1 MNIYILLAIFI
12 LYLIITYIIFK
23 KDVLQPAVIFSA
35 VYIICILSTIYN
47 IQKWNVNIQLNT
59 LLVLVLGALEFIII
73 SIIINKYYLNKNKQ
87 KKLNELNENTN
98 KKLNI
103 DLWKVIVVCVY
114 DIVVLAIYIYNVIAI
129 ANQFGG
135 FDTISEAL
143 GLFKEHTSYNLD
155 VQLPQIIGILQKPVI
170 IFAYVF
176 AYIFVKKFFNSEKK
190 YLAILKNSYYLLP
203 IIAYVI
209 QEYMSSNR
217 LSILSLMIGI
227 GVMILI
233 LWNKK
238 HNWAESIKI
247 KYIVVICLI
256 VLIGLVAFYYSAK
269 LVGRKNSNGL
279 LEYITLYCGGSIE
292 CLNQYIQDP
301 IQKSDIIG
309 KESFYYLVKNLYSY
323 GFLELEEFYP
333 IHLEFRDYEGTM
345 IGNVYT
351 AYRRWIQDFGII
363 GMIILQAIM
372 AIFYN
377 IFYNKIKYSNKK
389 NLDFSIIMYAYMA
402 YPLFLHPID
411 GYLYLLTVRL
421 AFITTFFMFVAIY
434 IFLFENPIEL
444 LKKIR
449 VKITEFR
456 KNKKENEKINT

>member
-1 MNIYILLAIFI
+1 MNIYFLLAIFI
-12 LYLIITYIIFK
+12 IYLIITYIILK
-23 KDVLQPAVIFSA
+23 KELLQPAVVFST

-59 LLVLVLGALEFIII
+59 LLILALGGLEFVII
-73 SIIINKYYLNKNKQ
+73 SIIINRYYSNKNKEID
-87 KKLNELNENTN
+87 KSDVHNEKEF
-98 KKLNI
+98 KI
-103 DLWKVIVVCVY
+103 DLWKIIVVCIY
-114 DIVVLAIYIYNVIAI
+114 DIVILAIYIYNVISI
-129 ANQFGG
+129 AKQFGE
-135 FDTISEAL
+135 FNSISETL
-143 GLFKEHTSYNLD
+143 GIFKEHTSYNLD

-170 IFAYVF
+170 VFAYVF
-176 AYIFVKKFFNSEKK
+176 AYAFVKKIFNSERK
-190 YLAILKNSYYLLP
+190 YIAVIKNSYYLIP
-203 IIAYVI
+203 IIAYII

-217 LSILSLMIGI
+217 LSILSLMIAI

-233 LWNKK
+233 LWNQK
-238 HNWAESIKI
+238 HNWIKNIKI
-247 KYIVVICLI
+247 KYIIVIALI
-256 VLIGLVAFYYSAK
+256 ILIGLVAFYYSAK

-301 IQKSDIIG
+301 IPKDDIIG

-333 IHLEFRDYEGTM
+333 IHLEFRDYDGVM

-372 AIFYN
+372 AAFYN
-377 IFYNKIKYSNKK
+377 VFYNKIKYGKE
-389 NLDFSIIMYAYMA
+389 NLDFRIIMYSYMA

-421 AFITTFFMFVAIY
+421 AFVTTFIMFVAIY
-434 IFLFENPIEL
+434 LFLFENPIEIL
-444 LKKIR
+444 YKIKN
-449 VKITEFR
+449 KITEIR
-456 KNKKENEKINT
+456 KNKK

>member
-12 LYLIITYIIFK
+12 TYFIATYILLK
-23 KDVLQPAVIFSA
+23 KDLLQPAVIFSA
-35 VYIICILSTIYN
+35 VYIVCILSTIYN
-47 IQKWNVNIQLNT
+47 IKKWNVNIQLNT
-59 LLVLVLGALEFIII
+59 LLILALGALEFIVI
-73 SIIINKYYLNKNKQ
+73 SIIINKYYFNKNKE
-87 KKLNELNENTN
+87 KKSNEVIEKNE
-98 KKLNI
+98 KKFNI

-114 DIVVLAIYIYNVIAI
+114 DIVILAIYIYNVISI

-135 FDTISEAL
+135 FNTISEAL
-143 GLFKEHTSYNLD
+143 GIFKEHTSYNLD

-170 IFAYVF
+170 IFAYIF
-176 AYIFVKKFFNSEKK
+176 AYAFIKIIFDSEKK
-190 YLAILKNSYYLLP
+190 YLAIIKNSYYLIP

-238 HNWAESIKI
+238 HNWTKTIKI
-247 KYIVVICLI
+247 KYIIFICLI

-269 LVGRKNSNGL
+269 FVGRKNSNGL

-301 IQKSDIIG
+301 IPRSDIIG

-333 IHLEFRDYEGTM
+333 IHLEFRDYDGTM

-363 GMIILQAIM
+363 GMITLQAIM
-372 AIFYN
+372 AVFYN
-377 IFYNKIKYSNKK
+377 IFYNKIKFSKK
-389 NLDFSIIMYAYMA
+389 ENSDFSIIMYAYMA

-421 AFITTFFMFVAIY
+421 AFITTFVMFLAIY
-434 IFLFENPIEL
+434 IFLFKNPIEIINK
-444 LKKIR
+444 LKI
-449 VKITEFR
+449 KITEIR
-456 KNKKENEKINT
+456 KNKK